1 MIRRGKR
8 RAWWWSVA
16 AIVLAVG
23 AGLFLLR
30 SGMQAGPLPQSIDLK
45 KSDFMV
51 FGGNYDNQMREGF
64 RPRADIAAVRL
75 THPLDWNMDPFHDRN
90 WRYQLSAWR
99 MLNPIWA
106 RWYGRDWSRLV
117 AEVMPWVHDWYV
129 YHVVLKR
136 SSDFAWYDMAAG
148 YRAQHL
154 AMLLH
159 LQKEHLIALTPEQL
173 SEVRTLARL
182 HMRKLRDPT
191 FVTHGNH
198 GIFQIHGLRL
208 LCLSWPDA
216 ACRGEEAYSS
226 RLMADLLH
234 SQFGSYGVHTENS
247 PAYHLFVLTIF
258 SGIRPALY
266 PSIARDFGQTLS
278 DARAVAPWF
287 TLPDG
292 SVAPMG
298 DSAGGGASFPKS
310 WKPACSSRD
319 LAGHC
324 IVSKDLVSAGYAVIR
339 TVPGVPKAQSSMLL
353 VGGSTMAPKSHDH
366 ADELGFVLY
375 NAGRPLL
382 VDSGKYSYNKDR
394 WRNYF
399 ISDRAHNVVGLEGV
413 AFGPADTVT
422 DGSALSR
429 MVRRGNTYTVD
440 GMVRRTGGFTHQRRF
455 VYRPGQSLTITDHVV
470 AKQGSRPVAYWHLAP
485 DVTARPMPDGVG
497 LIARGALVGH
507 LVLRKGDC
515 RLSVVK
521 GREGTDI
528 QGWVSRSY
536 LKRVPAAVVEYHCA
550 AGVRDIET
558 EVLLGKTVAS
568 DVPGSR

>member
-75 THPLDWNMDPFHDRN
+75 THPVDWNMDPFHDRN

-234 SQFGSYGVHTENS
+234 SQFGSLNK
-247 PAYHLFVLTIF
+247 IF
-258 SGIRPALY
+258 EA
-266 PSIARDFGQTLS
+266 
-278 DARAVAPWF
+278 
-287 TLPDG
+287 
-292 SVAPMG
+292 
-298 DSAGGGASFPKS
+298 
-310 WKPACSSRD
+310 
-319 LAGHC
+319 
-324 IVSKDLVSAGYAVIR
+324 
-339 TVPGVPKAQSSMLL
+339 
-353 VGGSTMAPKSHDH
+353 
-366 ADELGFVLY
+366 
-375 NAGRPLL
+375 
-382 VDSGKYSYNKDR
+382 
-394 WRNYF
+394 
-399 ISDRAHNVVGLEGV
+399 
-413 AFGPADTVT
+413 
-422 DGSALSR
+422 
-429 MVRRGNTYTVD
+429 
-440 GMVRRTGGFTHQRRF
+440 
-455 VYRPGQSLTITDHVV
+455 
-470 AKQGSRPVAYWHLAP
+470 
-485 DVTARPMPDGVG
+485 
-497 LIARGALVGH
+497 
-507 LVLRKGDC
+507 
-515 RLSVVK
+515 
-521 GREGTDI
+521 
-528 QGWVSRSY
+528 
-536 LKRVPAAVVEYHCA
+536 
-550 AGVRDIET
+550 
-558 EVLLGKTVAS
+558 
-568 DVPGSR
+568 